1 VPPCLL
7 TLLARSCSAQW
18 PCRDAS
24 FADKYFICEICEF
37 VDVDSSADKYRS
49 VISHLRL
56 RWQESSNS
64 LAFCWLTY
72 SNNQHVFARFLT
84 ISCVVLA

>member
-7 TLLARSCSAQW
+7 TLLARRYSAQW
-18 PCRDAS
+18 SCRDAS
-24 FADKYFICEICEF
+24 FAAKYFICVICKF
-37 VDVDSSADKYRS
+37 VDVDSSADKYRA

-56 RWQESSNS
+56 RWQECSNA

-72 SNNQHVFARFLT
+72 SNNQRVFARFLT
-84 ISCVVLA
+84 IRCVVLA